1 MRCICLNPWPN
12 IMRHLVALILL
23 GVFLITDVT
32 ASSPDAAVTFHAVSP
47 DSGGI
52 NYDECSAYGTGSF
65 RTFNGTLYYLQSTC
79 FLVLSRFNSLNP
91 NSEFDIK
98 IQRDLNGNF
107 KKIKIT
113 VDKLDTVIENGVIS
127 VDGQSVSLPYDQKSI
142 HIHHYGIFVR
152 LESRRN
158 FLSVYW
164 EPQGDNIVKIWVQ
177 LRSDYRGKTVGL
189 CGNYDINDNSRAEL
203 LQQSRVP
210 GSADCEIPDNP
221 EDCDKTKSICN
232 DAMSKYF
239 FTYCFMNDQT
249 LYEGYIEQCGL
260 DSCNCAD
267 AAHCQCAFYEELT
280 RQCPT
285 ANLIDLS
292 ETHWREDTKC
302 DIPTCPENMTFTEV
316 GPANPPT
323 CSNPSPSNTA
333 ETKTC
338 ACPEGTILDDLSGQN
353 NCIEKEQCPCEY
365 NGAVY
370 QTGQTH
376 EAFCELCECHS
387 GKWVCKQNDCPSQ
400 CKIEVGSSITTFDGK
415 VYTVNG
421 NCDYVIA
428 MDTKETWILTA
439 ELSDCDQNRC
449 LTQVQLSLNLTIYT
463 FLNNRITD
471 GTNIITK
478 NYNSDD
484 VTIIWQSSQYVQVQ
498 TAFGMN
504 LQIQVAPVMQ
514 LYVILPVDAQGSTKG
529 LCGNFNGIVTDE
541 FMASSGIMESTAD
554 AFAKSWATNTECE
567 PPSPIPCIRSDNE
580 KYANEKCALLKDPN
594 GVFARCHSL
603 VNYDSYI
610 KSCITSTCNC
620 DNVNQCLCTAFEN
633 YAKECSRKGL
643 HMTGWRRDQCVPEC
657 PINQNFSYN
666 IVSCNSTCS
675 SLSGNDISCNMNVNP
690 VEGCGCLEGLY
701 MNDEGKCVSKIEC
714 PCYSNGKI
722 VNPGKT
728 TINGQECNCENGVL
742 QCTPPRICNNNKAYI
757 NCWNNTAIPSE
768 KSCSGSSLP
777 TIYTT
782 CVSGCYCVDGYYKDD
797 TGNCVPLDQCPCK
810 YGNKVYSPGE
820 SVQNDCN
827 TCTCNKGTW
836 SCTHRD
842 CQKKCQVYGDGHY
855 QTFDTQWYSFDG
867 NCEYSFVEDYCGE
880 SNGTFRITVESVP
893 CCEEALTCSRSVK
906 ITLQGKEIELKD
918 LKIEEKTTDSSVQQ
932 IDYSVHTVGLYLII
946 TFSNNITVMWDKHTR
961 VTVTLQSNWMNKVCG
976 LCGNFDGNSANDL
989 QTRMNSVVTNTL
1001 EFGNSWKME
1010 RCSNVV
1016 NQSFPC
1022 EKHWYCSAWAQR
1034 RCSIIK
1040 DTIFQECHSKV
1051 DPQPYYDVC
1060 VQESCV
1066 CEMEGRYLGFCT
1078 AVAAY
1083 AEACNEANVC
1093 VDWRTPDL
1101 CPVYCDYY
1109 NEPDGYSWHYEPCG
1123 SLPVKTC
1130 SKNTVKEF
1138 HSSKLEGCYAKC
1150 TNEESYLDENT
1161 MKCTTLETCT
1171 CIYNGIIAIPGQ
1183 VIKINESEHCICT
1196 NGQMVCHASTTTPST
1211 GSTTTSAVTTSPVS
1225 VTTTTAP
1232 VTPTESTAS
1241 PASTTTPSTGSTTTS
1256 AVTTSPVSVTTTTA
1270 PVTPTESTASPAST
1284 TTPSTGSTTTSAVT
1298 TSPVSVTTTTAPV
1311 TPTESTASPAS
1322 TTTPSTV
1329 STTTSAVSTRS
1340 TESTASTV
1348 PIITGPKTTVHTAAQ
1363 ISTTRLVPPCSG
1375 HWTDWINN
1383 NHPSVSNGG
1392 DSEDVK
1398 GLCQNGVENIQCQ
1411 SLHPEYHNENV
1422 TCNIQQGLICRNND
1436 QPSGSS
1442 MSICA
1447 DYEIRA
1453 CCYSITSTTTTTT
1466 TTTVSTTST
1475 THTQT
1480 VTSVSATRPT
1490 CTCIFENNTFQCGT
1504 SWFANCANN
1513 TCISS
1518 NTIHSTPVVCPSN
1531 PKPKCASG
1539 LEPSL
1544 IQTGCCS
1551 TWDCGCACQV
1561 FGDPHYITFSGA
1573 KYAFLEDCTYILVQE
1588 KAPVYGFKVMVDNY
1602 YCAKGASC
1610 AKGIIVT
1617 FRNNTVNLTLNN
1629 VNSKGDVKILSTFNT
1644 KAVMTPFKQFG
1655 IDVQSTGNLVRVFIS
1670 EISTQIS
1677 LNIYQEININVPL
1690 LYFGNK
1696 TEGQCGECGGK
1707 SCLRR
1712 NGTAEPDECC
1722 TSTASDWITSD
1733 PAKKNCVAKHQSC
1746 PTPTPPPIPPP
1757 VPPPCTVLTKSIFEE
1772 CAKTIDLKP
1781 YITACIFDQ
1790 TYTNSS
1796 DVLCSSI
1803 SGAADQCKM
1812 AGICVEWRPH
1822 LNGLC
1827 DMNCDNGTV
1836 FNECGLYADNYCQA
1850 GQKINGSSLG
1860 GMTAGC
1866 FCPDHMMRA
1875 EIYKDVCVSKCPNC
1889 KGPLGEPKMIG
1900 EMWESNCHICTC
1912 DEVTLTEICTPKVC
1926 PVVNCKEDEISVP
1939 DTCGCCNTCVPQVCQ
1954 ATVSNQTVTVGKCSG
1969 EFEVGTCRGQCPS
1982 WTSFSTSSGNM
1993 ESTCKCCQALETE
2006 TRSVSL
2012 TCSNKTSKIYT
2023 YTSTKSCSC
2032 SICSKNN
2039 DYNSTSK

>member
-1 MRCICLNPWPN
+1 
-12 IMRHLVALILL
+12 
-23 GVFLITDVT
+23 
-32 ASSPDAAVTFHAVSP
+32 
-47 DSGGI
+47 
-52 NYDECSAYGTGSF
+52 
-65 RTFNGTLYYLQSTC
+65 YLQSTC

-127 VDGQSVSLPYDQKSI
+127 VDGQRYCGTFYNSIVSLLFLCNEQK
-142 HIHHYGIFVR
+142 
-152 LESRRN
+152 
-158 FLSVYW
+158 
-164 EPQGDNIVKIWVQ
+164 
-177 LRSDYRGKTVGL
+177 
-189 CGNYDINDNSRAEL
+189 
-203 LQQSRVP
+203 
-210 GSADCEIPDNP
+210 
-221 EDCDKTKSICN
+221 
-232 DAMSKYF
+232 
-239 FTYCFMNDQT
+239 
-249 LYEGYIEQCGL
+249 
-260 DSCNCAD
+260 
-267 AAHCQCAFYEELT
+267 
-280 RQCPT
+280 
-285 ANLIDLS
+285 
-292 ETHWREDTKC
+292 

-338 ACPEGTILDDLSGQN
+338 ACPEGKKKISN

-428 MDTKETWILTA
+428 MVSHIPCNCIKY
-439 ELSDCDQNRC
+439 C
-449 LTQVQLSLNLTIYT
+449 NLTVLLT
-463 FLNNRITD
+463 PFVVCFL
-471 GTNIITK
+471 
-478 NYNSDD
+478 DD

-610 KSCITSTCNC
+610 KVKLFFFFFT
-620 DNVNQCLCTAFEN
+620 
-633 YAKECSRKGL
+633 
-643 HMTGWRRDQCVPEC
+643 VPEC

-742 QCTPPRICNNNKAYI
+742 QCTPPRSKFYI
-757 NCWNNTAIPSE
+757 QFNLFKLLQFKN
-768 KSCSGSSLP
+768 

-906 ITLQGKEIELKD
+906 ITLQVM
-918 LKIEEKTTDSSVQQ
+918 TTDSSVQQ

-1083 AEACNEANVC
+1083 AE
-1093 VDWRTPDL
+1093 
-1101 CPVYCDYY
+1101 
-1109 NEPDGYSWHYEPCG
+1109 
-1123 SLPVKTC
+1123 
-1130 SKNTVKEF
+1130 F
-1138 HSSKLEGCYAKC
+1138 
-1150 TNEESYLDENT
+1150 
-1161 MKCTTLETCT
+1161 
-1171 CIYNGIIAIPGQ
+1171 
-1183 VIKINESEHCICT
+1183 
-1196 NGQMVCHASTTTPST
+1196 
-1211 GSTTTSAVTTSPVS
+1211 
-1225 VTTTTAP
+1225 
-1232 VTPTESTAS
+1232 
-1241 PASTTTPSTGSTTTS
+1241 
-1256 AVTTSPVSVTTTTA
+1256 
-1270 PVTPTESTASPAST
+1270 
-1284 TTPSTGSTTTSAVT
+1284 
-1298 TSPVSVTTTTAPV
+1298 
-1311 TPTESTASPAS
+1311 
-1322 TTTPSTV
+1322 
-1329 STTTSAVSTRS
+1329 
-1340 TESTASTV
+1340 
-1348 PIITGPKTTVHTAAQ
+1348 
-1363 ISTTRLVPPCSG
+1363 
-1375 HWTDWINN
+1375 
-1383 NHPSVSNGG
+1383 
-1392 DSEDVK
+1392 
-1398 GLCQNGVENIQCQ
+1398 
-1411 SLHPEYHNENV
+1411 
-1422 TCNIQQGLICRNND
+1422 
-1436 QPSGSS
+1436 
-1442 MSICA
+1442 
-1447 DYEIRA
+1447 
-1453 CCYSITSTTTTTT
+1453 
-1466 TTTVSTTST
+1466 
-1475 THTQT
+1475 
-1480 VTSVSATRPT
+1480 
-1490 CTCIFENNTFQCGT
+1490 
-1504 SWFANCANN
+1504 
-1513 TCISS
+1513 SS
-1518 NTIHSTPVVCPSN
+1518 NECVC
-1531 PKPKCASG
+1531 
-1539 LEPSL
+1539 
-1544 IQTGCCS
+1544 
-1551 TWDCGCACQV
+1551 
-1561 FGDPHYITFSGA
+1561 
-1573 KYAFLEDCTYILVQE
+1573 
-1588 KAPVYGFKVMVDNY
+1588 
-1602 YCAKGASC
+1602 
-1610 AKGIIVT
+1610 
-1617 FRNNTVNLTLNN
+1617 
-1629 VNSKGDVKILSTFNT
+1629 T
-1644 KAVMTPFKQFG
+1644 K
-1655 IDVQSTGNLVRVFIS
+1655 
-1670 EISTQIS
+1670 
-1677 LNIYQEININVPL
+1677 
-1690 LYFGNK
+1690 
-1696 TEGQCGECGGK
+1696 
-1707 SCLRR
+1707 
-1712 NGTAEPDECC
+1712 
-1722 TSTASDWITSD
+1722 
-1733 PAKKNCVAKHQSC
+1733 
-1746 PTPTPPPIPPP
+1746 
-1757 VPPPCTVLTKSIFEE
+1757 
-1772 CAKTIDLKP
+1772 
-1781 YITACIFDQ
+1781 
-1790 TYTNSS
+1790 
-1796 DVLCSSI
+1796 
-1803 SGAADQCKM
+1803 
-1812 AGICVEWRPH
+1812 
-1822 LNGLC
+1822 
-1827 DMNCDNGTV
+1827 
-1836 FNECGLYADNYCQA
+1836 
-1850 GQKINGSSLG
+1850 
-1860 GMTAGC
+1860 
-1866 FCPDHMMRA
+1866 
-1875 EIYKDVCVSKCPNC
+1875 
-1889 KGPLGEPKMIG
+1889 
-1900 EMWESNCHICTC
+1900 
-1912 DEVTLTEICTPKVC
+1912 
-1926 PVVNCKEDEISVP
+1926 
-1939 DTCGCCNTCVPQVCQ
+1939 
-1954 ATVSNQTVTVGKCSG
+1954 
-1969 EFEVGTCRGQCPS
+1969 
-1982 WTSFSTSSGNM
+1982 
-1993 ESTCKCCQALETE
+1993 
-2006 TRSVSL
+2006 
-2012 TCSNKTSKIYT
+2012 
-2023 YTSTKSCSC
+2023 
-2032 SICSKNN
+2032 
-2039 DYNSTSK
+2039 